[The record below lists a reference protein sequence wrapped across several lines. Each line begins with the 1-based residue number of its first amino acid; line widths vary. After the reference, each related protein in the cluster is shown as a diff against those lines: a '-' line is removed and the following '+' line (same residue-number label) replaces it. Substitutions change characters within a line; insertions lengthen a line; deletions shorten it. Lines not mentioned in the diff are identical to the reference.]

1 MVQYNGQWGT
11 VCDDDFGSREANTA
25 CRAMGYTGA
34 KRHSSSRRES
44 QYRGQF
50 VAYFKSSQFLRLFDS

>member
-50 VAYFKSSQFLRLFDS
+50 